1 MKEDDSFMSLMGDVK
16 PLKGNNDKIITTKA
30 QIDADKAKARREA
43 AEARSKAD
51 PNFLTIEQ
59 VELVDPD
66 DLLEYKKDGVQDGV
80 YKNLRLGKY
89 DIHSVLNLHGL
100 SVTEARQKL
109 FQFIEDCQQ
118 ADLRS
123 LLIQHGKGVKNQPH
137 QAVIKSYVNKWLRQF
152 EQVLAFHSAQA
163 FHGGSG
169 AVYVLLKKSEKA
181 RMQNKERHQKRGANR

>member
-1 MKEDDSFMSLMGDVK
+1 MKDDESFMSLMGDVK
-16 PLKGNNDKIITTKA
+16 PLKGGNDKIVTSKSK
-30 QIDADKAKARREA
+30 IDEDKAKARQQA
-43 AEARSKAD
+43 ASARDQAD
-51 PNFLTIEQ
+51 PNFLTTEQ

-66 DLLEYKKDGVQDGV
+66 ELLAYKKDGVQDGV

-89 DIHSVLNLHGL
+89 DVHSVLNLHGMA
-100 SVTEARQKL
+100 VREARQKL
-109 FQFIEDCQQ
+109 FQFIEDCQN

-123 LLIQHGKGVKNQPH
+123 LLIQHGKGLKSQPH

-169 AVYVLLKKSEKA
+169 AVYVLLKKSDNA
-181 RMQNKERHQKRGANR
+181 RLQNKERHQKRGANR